1 MKIRNKIYWSIGLVI
16 PGTVLYYLI
25 FVLVDKL
32 FSKWCK
38 THYCFE
44 FPPYADSLAIYV
56 AVVGLYFVITSLNEW
71 KTQEKYFKSR
81 ANFEIL
87 SEMCAVLK
95 NIDKDLLNLKMTDLS
110 KHNKNDLLSFMSF
123 TQGNL
128 NNYLNEHLIFMH
140 DKVKRKISTLEQEK
154 EAIVDKS
161 NGLLQEDINKI
172 FSAYSEIILR
182 ASIQLSTRIEKKNND
197 SMEDYQQELDS
208 LYTTFHDDIDN
219 LLIKLEKLEKDL
231 NNFLDG

>member
-1 MKIRNKIYWSIGLVI
+1 MNIRNKIYISVGLVLPVTLI
-16 PGTVLYYLI
+16 YYLTY
-25 FVLVDKL
+25 VSVDKL

-38 THYCFE
+38 TNYCFE
-44 FPPYADSLAIYV
+44 FPPYADTLAIYV
-56 AVVGLYFVITSLNEW
+56 AVVGLYFVVTSLNEW

-95 NIDKDLLNLKMTDLS
+95 NMDEDLLNLKKTNLS
-110 KHNKNDLLSFMSF
+110 NYNKEDLLFMRLTSK
-123 TQGNL
+123 GGL
-128 NNYLNEHLIFMH
+128 NNYLNSQLKFTY
-140 DKVKRKISTLEQEK
+140 DKVKRKSSTLEQEK

-172 FSAYSEIILR
+172 FSAYSEIILK
-182 ASIQLSTRIEKKNND
+182 ASIQLNTRIEKKDND

-208 LYTTFHDDIDN
+208 LYTTFHHDIDN
-219 LLIKLEKLEKDL
+219 LLVTLKKLEKSL
-231 NNFLDG
+231 NDFLDG